1 MLWLFAQVW
10 VWLIVALA
18 LGVLAG
24 ELFWARP
31 LRRRVAELEAARG
44 QAPPPSRSAA

>member
-10 VWLIVALA
+10 VWLIVAML

-24 ELFWARP
+24 WLWLARP
-31 LRRRVAELEAARG
+31 LRREIAELGAARDR
-44 QAPPPSRSAA
+44 APRTAA

>member
-10 VWLIVALA
+10 VWLIVAVA

-24 ELFWARP
+24 WWFLARP
-31 LRRRVAELEAARG
+31 LRREIADRG
-44 QAPPPSRSAA
+44 APPRPPGGST